1 MYAEQKEIHIIE
13 GLMVVLVEID
23 MYKIRC
29 DLIFWWP
36 GQLGDAMK
44 RRAFAKK
51 PVPTDVDVF
60 FIILMP
66 W

>member
-29 DLIFWWP
+29 DLIF
-36 GQLGDAMK
+36 
-44 RRAFAKK
+44 
-51 PVPTDVDVF
+51 
-60 FIILMP
+60 
-66 W
+66 